1 MRTDPMEQKLKTAAE
16 HLTPDVL
23 DRILADCAKDP
34 KGEILYMETMSD
46 PRSRNNNWI
55 KALSLGTAAC
65 MMVGGLFWWNRYR
78 ALNYTVEMDVN
89 PSIELRINNAEK
101 VIAAEA
107 LNEDAEI
114 ILEDMKLRG
123 VDVDVATNA
132 LIGSMVKNGY
142 LSELSN
148 SILLTVESDDT
159 QKAAAVSDR
168 LTQEINTALDRF
180 GGSVIAQQVVLD
192 NDLQMLAGSYNISE
206 GKAALIRNIRNELP
220 MLKAED
226 LAKMSINDLNLLAS
240 SKQISLSNTTTTGT
254 ASESGYIGAA
264 RAEEIALKHAGLQA
278 DTADSIQT
286 ELDCDNGE
294 MEYEVDFRAGGV
306 EYEYA
311 IHARSGKIL
320 RYEYEVTS
328 NENSPE
334 EGYITAQQARQ
345 AALVDAGLAEGE
357 VTFIKTRMDQD
368 DGTMLYEIEFC
379 TDSKT
384 YEYEIDARTGAVLTA
399 DSETGSLPTDPDQ
412 RITAAQA
419 REKVLE
425 HLGMEAGEVTFK
437 KVELDHDDN
446 RMRYE
451 IVLVAGSREYEY
463 ELDAQDGAVLS
474 WDYEELENDDLK
486 NYKAKAEF
494 YVRQHQD
501 KPAIAKLRSN
511 VPLTAEDV
519 KELESILWSEVGTR
533 QDYEAEVGQ
542 KPLGEFVREIVGMD
556 MNAAKE
562 AFAQYLSDVN
572 LDSRQI
578 YFVNQIV
585 EYIVYNGVMKDL
597 SVLQEPPFTDRG
609 SIVEIFTDL
618 SLWAGI
624 KSVIDRINANAAA

>member
-168 LTQEINTALDRF
+168 LTQEINTALDRC

-264 RAEEIALKHAGLQA
+264 RAEEIALKHAGLQTDA
-278 DTADSIQT
+278 ADSIQT

-328 NENSPE
+328 NENSSE

-345 AALVDAGLAEGE
+345 AALVDAGLTEGE

-474 WDYEELENDDLK
+474 WDYEELENDDLPEQDTGDADEDDDSDDRPETAPGGSVLSPEAARASALQHAGLSSASFTK
-486 NYKAKAEF
+486 TKLDQDDGRSVYEIEF
-494 YVRQHQD
+494 H
-501 KPAIAKLRSN
+501 
-511 VPLTAEDV
+511 TADCEYEYQIDAV
-519 KELESILWSEVGTR
+519 TGAVL
-533 QDYEAEVGQ
+533 DYE
-542 KPLGEFVREIVGMD
+542 
-556 MNAAKE
+556 MNE
-562 AFAQYLSDVN
+562 ED
-572 LDSRQI
+572 
-578 YFVNQIV
+578 
-585 EYIVYNGVMKDL
+585 
-597 SVLQEPPFTDRG
+597 
-609 SIVEIFTDL
+609 
-618 SLWAGI
+618 
-624 KSVIDRINANAAA
+624 

>member
-278 DTADSIQT
+278 DAADSIQT

-328 NENSPE
+328 DENSSE

-345 AALVDAGLAEGE
+345 AALVDAGLTEGE

-474 WDYEELENDDLK
+474 WDYEELENDDLPEQDTGDADEGDDSDDRPETAPGGSVLSPEAARASALQHAGLSSASFTK
-486 NYKAKAEF
+486 TKLDQDDGRSVYEIEF
-494 YVRQHQD
+494 HTVDCEYEYQIDAVTG
-501 KPAIAKLRSN
+501 AVL
-511 VPLTAEDV
+511 
-519 KELESILWSEVGTR
+519 
-533 QDYEAEVGQ
+533 DYE
-542 KPLGEFVREIVGMD
+542 
-556 MNAAKE
+556 MNE
-562 AFAQYLSDVN
+562 ED
-572 LDSRQI
+572 
-578 YFVNQIV
+578 
-585 EYIVYNGVMKDL
+585 
-597 SVLQEPPFTDRG
+597 
-609 SIVEIFTDL
+609 
-618 SLWAGI
+618 
-624 KSVIDRINANAAA
+624 